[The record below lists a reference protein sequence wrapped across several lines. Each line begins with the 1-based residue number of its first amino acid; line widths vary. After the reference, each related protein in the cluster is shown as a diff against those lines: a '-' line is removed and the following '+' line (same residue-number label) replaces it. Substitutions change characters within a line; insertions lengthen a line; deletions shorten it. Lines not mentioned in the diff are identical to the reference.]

1 MAGAPSQGPYR
12 GIRVL
17 DLSRVLAGPWA
28 AQMLGDLGADV
39 IKVERPGVG
48 DDSRMFGPPFFKDR
62 EGRDTARS
70 AMFQS
75 ANRNKRAITLNIA
88 KPEGQALLKRLAA
101 KADVLI
107 ENYKVGTLAR
117 YGLGYEDLKEI
128 NPGLIY
134 CSITGYGQTGPYRDR
149 GGYDP
154 IVQAMSGMM
163 SVTGYPDGDPG
174 GGGPMKAGPSIVDM
188 SAGIYAVVAIQ
199 AALRER
205 DQHGGAGQA
214 IDIGLLDVG
223 VALMGQFGLHYLASG
238 VSPGRIGTQA
248 NGGAPGGGFSCADG
262 YIMIAP
268 GSQALYETFCHALDR
283 PELASDPRFLTNS
296 LRLRNRPELMRL
308 LDETIGRL
316 PVAEVHR
323 RMVAAGIPSS
333 PVNDMAQVLAD
344 AQVRHRGIALEV
356 EHPVT
361 GSMPLIGNP
370 IKASGPLLAPT
381 RAPPEVSED
390 TRAIL
395 GDELGLSQQEIDD
408 LYRDGIA

>member
-1 MAGAPSQGPYR
+1 MSGEPPGGPYR

-28 AQMLGDLGADV
+28 AQMLGDMGADV

-48 DDSRMFGPPFFKDR
+48 DDSRLFGPPFFKDND
-62 EGRDTARS
+62 GRDTPRS

-101 KADVLI
+101 TADVLI

-117 YGLGYEDLKEI
+117 YGLGYEDLRAN

-154 IVQAMSGMM
+154 IVQAASGMM
-163 SVTGYPDGDPG
+163 SVTGFPESEP

-188 SAGIYAVVAIQ
+188 TAGNYAVVAIQ
-199 AALRER
+199 AALYDRATN
-205 DQHGGAGQA
+205 GGAGQF
-214 IDIGLLDVG
+214 IDIALLDVG
-223 VALMGQFGLHYLASG
+223 VALAGQFGLHYLASG
-238 VSPGRIGTQA
+238 QIPGLVGTQA
-248 NGGAPGGGFSCADG
+248 NGGAPGGGFRCADG

-268 GSQALYETFCHALDR
+268 GSQTLYESFCQALDR

-296 LRLRNRPELMRL
+296 LRLQHRPELMRL
-308 LDETIGRL
+308 LDQTIGSL

-323 RMVAAGIPSS
+323 RMVEAGIPSS
-333 PVNDMAQVLAD
+333 PVNNMAQVFD
-344 AQVRHRGIALEV
+344 DPQVRERQMQVGAG
-356 EHPVT
+356 HPAT
-361 GSMPLIGNP
+361 GELPLIANP
-370 IKASGPLLAPT
+370 IKASGPLLAVY
-381 RAPPEVSED
+381 RAPPDLGED
-390 TRAIL
+390 TEAIL
-395 GDELGLSQQEIDD
+395 ADELGLSDD
-408 LYRDGIA
+408 DIARLRRDNIV

>member
-1 MAGAPSQGPYR
+1 MSGGPYR
-12 GIRVL
+12 KLRVL

-28 AQMLGDLGADV
+28 AQLLGDLGADV

-48 DDSRMFGPPFFKDR
+48 DDSRLFGPPFLKDAN
-62 EGRDTARS
+62 GNDTRRS

-88 KPEGQALLKRLAA
+88 EPRGQTLLKKLAA
-101 KADVLI
+101 TADVLI

-117 YGLGYEDLKEI
+117 YGLGYEDLQAV

-134 CSITGYGQTGPYRDR
+134 CSITGYGQTGPYKDR

-163 SVTGYPDGDPG
+163 SVTGWPDDHPG

-188 SAGIYAVVAIQ
+188 SAGLYAVIAIQ
-199 AALRER
+199 GALYER
-205 DQHGGAGQA
+205 DQRGGEGQYL
-214 IDIGLLDVG
+214 DIALLDVAVG
-223 VALMGQFGLHYLASG
+223 MMAQYAAHYHASG
-238 VSPGRIGTQA
+238 TSPGRIGTQA
-248 NGGAPGGGFSCADG
+248 NGGAPGGGFPCADG

-268 GSQALYETFCHALDR
+268 GNEHLYRVFCRALDR
-283 PELASDPRFLTNS
+283 PELAEDPRFATNS
-296 LRLRNRPELMRL
+296 LRLKNRPELMRL

-333 PVNDMAQVLAD
+333 PVNDIARALD
-344 AQVRHRGIALEV
+344 DEQVRHRGLETTVDHPALAGMRLV
-356 EHPVT
+356 
-361 GSMPLIGNP
+361 GNP
-370 IKASGPLLAPT
+370 IKASGPLVAEC
-381 RAPPEVSED
+381 RAPPEVGED

-395 GDELGLSQQEIDD
+395 CGELGLSAAELDALRQ
-408 LYRDGIA
+408 DGIV

>member
-1 MAGAPSQGPYR
+1 MTEGDRRGPY
-12 GIRVL
+12 GAIRVL

-39 IKVERPGVG
+39 IKVERPGTG
-48 DDSRMFGPPFFKDR
+48 DDSRLFGPPFFKDK
-62 EGRDTARS
+62 EGRDTRRS

-88 KPEGQALLKRLAA
+88 TEPGQKLLRKLAA
-101 KADVLI
+101 TADVLI

-117 YGLGYEDLKEI
+117 YGLGYEDLRAI
-128 NPGLIY
+128 NPKLIY

-163 SVTGYPDGDPG
+163 SVTGYPDDQA

-199 AALRER
+199 GALYER
-205 DQHGGAGQA
+205 DLRGGEGQYV
-214 IDIGLLDVG
+214 DIALLDVS
-223 VALMGQFGLHYLASG
+223 VALMGQFALHYFASG
-238 VSPGRIGTQA
+238 APPRRIGTQA
-248 NGGAPGGGFSCADG
+248 NGGAPGGGFACADG

-268 GSQALYETFCHALDR
+268 GNEQLYRLFCRALDR
-283 PELASDPRFLTNS
+283 PELAEDPRFATNS
-296 LRLRNRPELMRL
+296 LRLQNRPELMRL
-308 LDETIGRL
+308 LDETIGRM

-333 PVNDMAQVLAD
+333 PVNNMEEVFADPQV
-344 AQVRHRGIALEV
+344 QHRGLEKRID
-356 EHPVT
+356 HPAT
-361 GSMPLIGNP
+361 GAMPLIGSP
-370 IKASGPLLAPT
+370 IRSSGDLVAEC
-381 RAPPEVSED
+381 RAPPEVGQD

-395 GDELGLSQQEIDD
+395 GDELGLSEQEIDD
-408 LYRDGIA
+408 LYRDGIV